1 MGVSNPDYG
10 MGATPPPTL
19 FIIMLCF
26 VEPIPPYYAILLHIL
41 ILKV

>member
-26 VEPIPPYYAILLHIL
+26 VEPILSYYAKCYISDS
-41 ILKV
+41 